1 MGINDFI
8 KKHNEQVTAAAA
20 QPSDKPAGESSRIE
34 QPERKPGALGERIK
48 AGLKAQEQKAIKESI
63 ERQERKVLEHE
74 LKAGKTFRRTKK
86 QLKKAQRHQRRA
98 DRMKDRFPADT
109 AAETVAPQTSE
120 GRRDERS
127 EKREKRE
134 RLRRWYQL
142 APDEEKQAI
151 EVDFL
156 RELTLD
162 DGLEVD
168 PDQVKRWLQ
177 GEDVQ
182 LGPGPGPPGWY
193 QDSDRPWVSRYWD
206 GDDWTKFRAGARPQ

>member
-1 MGINDFI
+1 MGFWSQLG
-8 KKHNEQVTAAAA
+8 KAMKAEL
-20 QPSDKPAGESSRIE
+20 
-34 QPERKPGALGERIK
+34 ERG
-48 AGLKAQEQKAIKESI
+48 EQKQLAKSI
-63 ERQERKVLEHE
+63 EGQERKALEHE

-86 QLKKAQRHQRRA
+86 QVKKAQRHQRRA
-98 DRMKDRFPADT
+98 DRIKDRFPADI
-109 AAETVAPQTSE
+109 AAETVARQTAE
-120 GRRDERS
+120 RRQDEHS
-127 EKREKRE
+127 EKHEKRE

-142 APDEEKQAI
+142 APDEEKQTI

-182 LGPGPGPPGWY
+182 LDPGPGPPGWY

-206 GDDWTKFRAGARPQ
+206 GENWTKFRTGTRPN